1 LRRPDV
7 KPHTHICLQVA
18 LICAYA
24 VSCTAQE
31 SAAPA
36 AQEGSDGGEIRI
48 RHDPREHE
56 TKIELH
62 MRILRNPAEEWYIL
76 LSGPYPAGAPKNPP
90 KAVSLGVSIFSTK
103 GYRFPDVSALT
114 FVADGERLPAAF
126 MLRKNRRM
134 YGAEFAETLV
144 TWVNYEI
151 FERVAF
157 ARTVEMRLYDTDFHP
172 DAAQTQKM
180 REFARRVYPL
190 GAGRVAERER
200 ILRERGG
207 ATSDLGPFEI
217 LAETAEDAGVSQRA
231 AQLYRDG
238 RYDEAIQLV
247 ESVVARSERSAGA
260 ESAQTALA
268 LNSLGLLLFK
278 KGDYLGAESKY
289 KRALEILERVRGPND
304 PNLAVTLDNLGL
316 LYVEMG
322 DLSRA
327 EEQLLRALIIF
338 FKTLGEDNHHTGV
351 TANNL
356 GRIYTHGHEFKDAE
370 AFYLQALKTLEKSD
384 GRESPAVADV
394 LDNLALLY
402 DENGFAEAG
411 WPLAE
416 RALEIFYKTYGQE
429 HPEVATALNNLAL
442 RYVHGGDP
450 ARAEPLLRRALA
462 IREKYF
468 GPSHPEFATVLQNLA
483 LTYAELGRMDE
494 ALAASSRVQ
503 EIRERYLTLMLTTG
517 SEEQRRL
524 YARTLMGETDAAV
537 SLHVQTAPGDRRALK
552 SALAVVL
559 RRKGRVLDAMIEQ
572 YGALRRS
579 DDPRDRD
586 LRRQL
591 SDARARLSTLIHRAA
606 DIDPA
611 QYRESAASLEAEIGR
626 LEADTGGRGVATD
639 IRTQAVT
646 PERVQESIPADAAL
660 VEFVSYVPA
669 FPLRHMPPSQPP
681 EGAHYVAYVLKH
693 EGEPQWVELGR
704 AAPTDAGI
712 ARLRGALRN
721 PAGADVSKLARSLDE
736 SLMRPVRR
744 LLGDRRRVF
753 ISPEGSLNLL
763 PFCALLDERGRYLV
777 EDYTFIY
784 LSSGRDL
791 LRLRAPSPSRGGPLV
806 IADPAFDASPPG
818 GEVQPRADA
827 DAQRVPG
834 GEYFSHLTDAAEEA
848 RAIGSVLAGAK
859 VLTGDSA
866 TESALK
872 QVSGPSILHIA
883 THGFFRSYESQT
895 PLGVAATEGGA
906 SPSTASRYDSPLLRS
921 GLALAGANRLRGGGD
936 EDGILTALEASGL
949 DLWGTKLVVLSA
961 CETGLGDVLEGE
973 GVYGLRRALALAGA
987 ESQVMTLWTVNG
999 DATRD
1004 LMVRYYGRL
1013 KAGEGRGDALRQ
1025 VQLELLGTE
1034 KRCHPYFW
1042 AGFIPQ
1048 GDWRNLNGEDA
1059 RPAPERQ
1066 VKSPCRN
1073 VAR

>member
-7 KPHTHICLQVA
+7 KPHTHFCLQIT

-24 VSCTAQE
+24 VSCAAQE
-31 SAAPA
+31 SAAHA
-36 AQEGSDGGEIRI
+36 AQESSDGGEISI
-48 RHDPREHE
+48 RQNPRENE
-56 TKIELH
+56 TKIQLN
-62 MRILRNPAEEWYIL
+62 MSLLKKPAEEWQLL

-90 KAVSLGVSIFSTK
+90 KSISLGITVFSTK
-103 GYRFPDVSALT
+103 GYRFPDISALT
-114 FVADGERLPAAF
+114 FVADGERLPAVF
-126 MLRKNRRM
+126 MLRLDKRM
-134 YGAEFAETLV
+134 YGAEFTETLL
-144 TWVNYEI
+144 TRVNYEI

-157 ARTVEMRLYDTDFHP
+157 ARTVEMRLYDTDFQP
-172 DAAQTQKM
+172 DAAQTQKI

-190 GAGRVAERER
+190 GAGRLGGERAR
-200 ILRERGG
+200 IRSGRR
-207 ATSDLGPFEI
+207 ATSGLGRFEI
-217 LAETAEDAGVSQRA
+217 LAETDEEATESRRAE
-231 AQLYRDG
+231 QLYRDG
-238 RYDEAIQLV
+238 RYDEAVRLA
-247 ESVVARSERSAGA
+247 ESIVARSERSAGA
-260 ESAQTALA
+260 ESAQTAMA
-268 LNSLGLLLFK
+268 LNNLGLLLFK

-304 PNLAVTLDNLGL
+304 PNLAMTLDNLGL
-316 LYVEMG
+316 LYIERG

-327 EEQLLRALIIF
+327 EDLHLRALTIF
-338 FKTLGEDNHHTGV
+338 FETLGEENHHTGV

-356 GRIYTHGHEFKDAE
+356 GSLYKHMHKFKDAE
-370 AFYLQALKTLEKSD
+370 EFYLEALTTFEKSD
-384 GRESPAVADV
+384 GKESPTVADV
-394 LDNLALLY
+394 LDNLARLY

-416 RALEIFYKTYGQE
+416 RALEIFHKTYGQE
-429 HPEVATALNNLAL
+429 HPEVATALSNLGL
-442 RYVHGGDP
+442 RYVAGGDT
-450 ARAEPLLRRALA
+450 ARAEPLFKSALA
-462 IREKYF
+462 MREKFF

-503 EIRERYLTLMLTTG
+503 EISERYLTLMLTTG
-517 SEEQRRL
+517 SEEQRQL
-524 YARTLMGETDAAV
+524 YARTLRGETDSVV
-537 SLHVQTAPGDRRALK
+537 SLHVQMSPGGRRARD

-559 RRKGRVLDAMIEQ
+559 RRKGRVLDAMTEQ

-591 SDARARLSTLIHRAA
+591 ADVRARLSSLIHRAA
-606 DIDPA
+606 DTDPA
-611 QYRESAASLEAEIGR
+611 QYRKSVASLEAEIGR
-626 LEADTGGRGVATD
+626 LEADAGGRGATVD
-639 IRTQAVT
+639 TRTNPVT
-646 PERVQESIPADAAL
+646 PARVQESIPADAAL
-660 VEFVSYVPA
+660 VEFVSYVPT
-669 FPLRHMPPSQPP
+669 FPLRHTPPSQSP
-681 EGAHYVAYVLKH
+681 EGAHYVAYILKH
-693 EGEPQWVELGR
+693 EGEPQWVDLGR
-704 AAPTDAGI
+704 AAPIDAGI
-712 ARLRGALRN
+712 TRLRGALRN
-721 PAGADVSKLARSLDE
+721 PERVDVSKLARSLDE

-753 ISPEGSLNLL
+753 ISPDGLLNLL

-777 EDYTFIY
+777 EDYTFTY

-791 LRLRAPSPSRGGPLV
+791 LRLRAPAPSRGSPFV
-806 IADPAFDASPPG
+806 IADPAFDALPPD
-818 GEVQPRADA
+818 GEVKPRADG
-827 DAQRVPG
+827 DAQPVRG
-834 GEYFSHLTDAAEEA
+834 GEHFSRLTDAAEEA
-848 RAIGSVLAGAK
+848 RAIGSMLTGAK

-883 THGFFRSYESQT
+883 THGFFRPYESQT
-895 PLGVAATEGGA
+895 PSGVAAAEGGA
-906 SPSTASRYDSPLLRS
+906 SYSTASRYDSPLLRS

-936 EDGILTALEASGL
+936 EDGILTGLEASGL

-961 CETGLGDVLEGE
+961 CETGLGEVLEGE

-987 ESQVMTLWTVNG
+987 ESQVMTLWRVNG

-1004 LMVRYYGRL
+1004 LMVRYYSRL
-1013 KAGEGRGDALRQ
+1013 KAGEGRGEALRQ

-1034 KRCHPYFW
+1034 GQCHPYFW

-1059 RPAPERQ
+1059 RPEPERQ

-1073 VAR
+1073 AAR

>member
-1 LRRPDV
+1 
-7 KPHTHICLQVA
+7 

-24 VSCTAQE
+24 VSCAAQE

-36 AQEGSDGGEIRI
+36 AQEKSDGGEISVRYN
-48 RHDPREHE
+48 PRKNE
-56 TKIELH
+56 TEIELS
-62 MRILRNPAEEWYIL
+62 MRVLKKPAEEWQLI
-76 LSGPYPAGAPKNPP
+76 LSGPYPAGAPENPP
-90 KAVSLGVSIFSTK
+90 KAVSLGVTVFSTK

-114 FVADGERLPAAF
+114 FVADGERLPAVF
-126 MLRKNRRM
+126 MLRLDKRM
-134 YGAEFAETLV
+134 YGEEFTETLV
-144 TWVNYEI
+144 TRVDYEI

-157 ARTVEMRLYDTDFHP
+157 ARTVEMRLYDTDFQP

-190 GAGRVAERER
+190 GAGRAAERER
-200 ILRERGG
+200 ILRGRGG
-207 ATSDLGPFEI
+207 ATSGLWPFEI
-217 LAETAEDAGVSQRA
+217 LAGTAEDARISQRA

-247 ESVVARSERSAGA
+247 ESIVARSERSAGA
-260 ESAQTALA
+260 ESAQTAMA
-268 LNSLGLLLFK
+268 LNNLGLLLFK
-278 KGDYLGAESKY
+278 KGDYLGAEPKY

-316 LYVEMG
+316 LYIEMG

-327 EEQLLRALIIF
+327 KEQLLRALTIF
-338 FKTLGEDNHHTGV
+338 FETLGEDNHHTGV

-356 GRIYTHGHEFKDAE
+356 GKIYEGRHDFKGAE
-370 AFYLQALKTLEKSD
+370 VFYLQALKTLEKSD
-384 GRESPAVADV
+384 GKESPVVADV
-394 LDNLALLY
+394 LDNLSMLY
-402 DENGFAEAG
+402 DVNGFAEAG

-416 RALEIFYKTYGQE
+416 RALEIFNKAYGQE
-429 HPEVATALNNLAL
+429 HPEVATALSNLAL

-462 IREKYF
+462 IREKIF
-468 GPSHPEFATVLQNLA
+468 GPNNPEFAVVLQHLA

-524 YARTLMGETDAAV
+524 YAGTLLSETDSVV
-537 SLHVQTAPGDRRALK
+537 SLHVQIAPGDRRALD

-579 DDPRDRD
+579 DDPRAQN

-591 SDARARLSTLIHRAA
+591 SDTRARLSSLIYRAA

-611 QYRESAASLEAEIGR
+611 RYRDSVASLEAEIGR
-626 LEADTGGRGVATD
+626 LEADTGSRGATTD
-639 IRTQAVT
+639 VRTQAVT

-660 VEFVSYVPA
+660 VEFVSYVPI
-669 FPLRHMPPSQPP
+669 FPLRHMPPSQPLQ
-681 EGAHYVAYVLKH
+681 GAHYVAYVLKH

-704 AAPTDAGI
+704 AGPIDADI
-712 ARLRGALRN
+712 TQLRVALRD
-721 PAGADVSKLARSLDE
+721 PARADVSKLARSVDE

-753 ISPEGSLNLL
+753 ISPDGLLNLL

-777 EDYTFIY
+777 EDYTFNY

-791 LRLRAPSPSRGGPLV
+791 LRLRAPAPSRGSPFV
-806 IADPAFDASPPG
+806 IADPAFDAPMPDD
-818 GEVQPRADA
+818 EVKPRADG
-827 DAQRVPG
+827 DVQSVRG
-834 GEYFSHLTDAAEEA
+834 GEHFSRLTDTAEEA
-848 RAIGSVLAGAK
+848 HAIGSMLPGAK
-859 VLTGDSA
+859 VLTGGAA

-872 QVSGPSILHIA
+872 QVNGPSILHIA

-895 PLGVAATEGGA
+895 PSGVAAAEGYA
-906 SPSTASRYDSPLLRS
+906 SSSTASRYNSPLLRS
-921 GLALAGANRLRGGGD
+921 GLALAGANRLRGGGG

-961 CETGLGDVLEGE
+961 CETGLGEVLEGE

-987 ESQVMTLWTVNG
+987 ESQVMTLWKVNG

-1013 KAGEGRGDALRQ
+1013 KAGEERDEALRQ

-1034 KRCHPYFW
+1034 GRCHPYFW

-1048 GDWRNLNGEDA
+1048 GDWKNLKGEGT
-1059 RPAPERQ
+1059 RPEPERQ

-1073 VAR
+1073 LTR